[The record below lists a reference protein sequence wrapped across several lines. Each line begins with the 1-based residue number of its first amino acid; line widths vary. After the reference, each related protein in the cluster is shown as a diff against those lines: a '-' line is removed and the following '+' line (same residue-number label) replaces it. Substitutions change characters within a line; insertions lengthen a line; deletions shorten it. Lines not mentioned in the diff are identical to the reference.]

1 MNNSKKL
8 KQWLAATLVDNPKIL
23 QSNNPSEVYSKL
35 YKIWLKEVQET
46 VNDFIK
52 YYEAM

>member
-8 KQWLAATLVDNPKIL
+8 KQWLASTLLDNPEIL
-23 QSNNPSEVYSKL
+23 QSDNPTEVYNKL

-46 VNDFIK
+46 FKDIIK
-52 YYEAM
+52 DYK